1 MEMATILPVISS
13 SLPQVLFFVL
23 GQCFTHGI
31 PDNQL
36 LGPGANTTVH
46 LPAAF
51 VHIQP
56 YSCLNHGA
64 VPLEQPRLSIQAL
77 LQVHYSSVRPPAD
90 RSGVRLKLT
99 DAALPFSAGMM
110 MFASYFT
117 IPPGLP
123 SHHVPTRCCYSGFE
137 PTHGFAYRVHT
148 HALGR

>member
-1 MEMATILPVISS
+1 MVFQTFISQDRLQIPLFTCLQHLYTSS
-13 SLPQVLFFVL
+13 STPAQPRC
-23 GQCFTHGI
+23 G
-31 PDNQL
+31 
-36 LGPGANTTVH
+36 TV
-46 LPAAF
+46 
-51 VHIQP
+51 
-56 YSCLNHGA
+56 
-64 VPLEQPRLSIQAL
+64 LEQPRLPIQAL